1 MPNVINV
8 EILQVFEDRLGK
20 EGGHKVAEVLERAY
34 IEMEKK
40 AEVFTQQKNRIKRRA
55 NQGTRK

>member
-34 IEMEKK
+34 IEKK
-40 AEVFTQQKNRIKRRA
+40 KQKYLLYKKNRIKRRA